1 MNNIKSKIKND
12 EISLVELINII
23 SNGKLKIALVVLIS
37 AVIAAVLS
45 YKELQKTK
53 IYQISLNVKP
63 GQEIMFMKFEPFKF
77 LMSESSNFELAT
89 KDINGKA
96 IFSKFIEN
104 LTDPSKLMAIL
115 ENNQYIQKRISQ
127 LSEEEKKKILLEYAK
142 LLAVKNIDSEV
153 NTIKYNLQFQWVNK
167 TEGLKIL
174 DYILQIGLKNIK
186 NEVFEEMY
194 AIIDI
199 SHKYNKKKD
208 LLKIEFLEDQS
219 LIARELDMP
228 ENQFIEQPNNF
239 LLQSHI
245 KAPSIMRTETY
256 NQNYYLRGYKIIDRE
271 ISFIKQHDNKIYSYL
286 KEELNSLKESNTMD
300 WINYDI
306 FQAEI
311 DLKNPSNIKKIWFI
325 LIMLGLIIGLIHTFF
340 TNALKS

>member
-45 YKELQKTK
+45 YKDLQKTK

-219 LIARELDMP
+219 LIARELVLCVLKL
-228 ENQFIEQPNNF
+228 I
-239 LLQSHI
+239 I
-245 KAPSIMRTETY
+245 
-256 NQNYYLRGYKIIDRE
+256 KIIIYVD
-271 ISFIKQHDNKIYSYL
+271 IK
-286 KEELNSLKESNTMD
+286 
-300 WINYDI
+300 
-306 FQAEI
+306 
-311 DLKNPSNIKKIWFI
+311 
-325 LIMLGLIIGLIHTFF
+325 
-340 TNALKS
+340 